1 MPPRAYNNEMR
12 QLQQADLK
20 ARIAEA
26 AAQLHATQ
34 GVLATSYA
42 QVAQQ
47 AGVSLPTVYK
57 HFPTLDELV
66 QACSGHVAAQ
76 APTFPQQRLQ
86 EAPDLPAAVDVLV
99 EACDRQHAHFE
110 PWISWREHQRIPAL
124 AALAERNREQLQG
137 LCHSLLERHGVT
149 GDLTALAGVWES
161 LLAFDFWQRL
171 VRAHRLGRTA
181 ARARQRHLLL
191 AAAGPAPAADPSPR
205 PTRKTRT

>member
-57 HFPTLDELV
+57 HFPTLGELI
-66 QACSGHVAAQ
+66 QACSGHVASQ
-76 APTFPQQRLQ
+76 APAFPQERLLD
-86 EAPDLPAAVDVLV
+86 APDLASAAEVLV
-99 EACDRQHAHFE
+99 EALDRQHAHFE
-110 PWISWREHQRIPAL
+110 PWLDWREHRSVPAL
-124 AALAERNREQLQG
+124 AALAERNREQLLGVCRSVLQ
-137 LCHSLLERHGVT
+137 RHGAP
-149 GDLTALAGVWES
+149 GDAAATAAVWES

-205 PTRKTRT
+205 PTRKARP